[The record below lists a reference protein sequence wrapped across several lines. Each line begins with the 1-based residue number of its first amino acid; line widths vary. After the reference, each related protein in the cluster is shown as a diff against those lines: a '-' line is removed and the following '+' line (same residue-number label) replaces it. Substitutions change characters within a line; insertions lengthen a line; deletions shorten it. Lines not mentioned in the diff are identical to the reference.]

1 MNKLKLCI
9 LALSIFLGQVAMS
22 QGSGKLKISF
32 LQQVNGKTLV
42 LRDSSYIN
50 AFNENYTVSK
60 LKYYAGQWQAG
71 NEKVDQYLLVSA
83 ANDENAITIDLPAG
97 SYKDFSFLLGVD
109 SIRNC
114 SGAQE
119 GPLDP
124 MNDMF
129 WTWNTG
135 YIMFKLEGN
144 SAVSK
149 ADLNRIELHIGGF
162 KGKLNVARRISFENA
177 FDISTGKTTE
187 IQVIMNLDK
196 VWDGTNKVKIAEE
209 PMCMTMGPLA
219 QKIADNFPGLFTI
232 SSASTPR

>member
-1 MNKLKLCI
+1 MNNLKQL
-9 LALSIFLGQVAMS
+9 LFALSIFFCLEAKS
-22 QGSGKLKISF
+22 QTNGKLKIIF
-32 LQQVNGKTLV
+32 LQEVNGKELV
-42 LRDSSYIN
+42 LRDSSYTN
-50 AFNENYTVSK
+50 AFNEPYTVSK

-71 NEKVDQYLLVSA
+71 SNIIDRYLLVSA
-83 ANDENAITIDLPAG
+83 ANEENAITIDLPSG

-109 SIRNC
+109 SLRNC

-144 SAVSK
+144 SNVSK
-149 ADLNRIELHIGGF
+149 GDLNRIELHIGGF
-162 KGKLNVARRISFENA
+162 KGKLNVARRVSFENA
-177 FDISTGKTTE
+177 VEISNGKTTE
-187 IQVIMNLDK
+187 IKIVMNLDK
-196 VWDGTNKVKIAEE
+196 IWDGTNKVKIAEE

-219 QKIADNFPGLFTI
+219 QKIADNFPGLFSI
-232 SSASTPR
+232 RSVSKPQ